1 MRILFCGETF
11 ASARALL
18 QERLPS
24 EAGDE
29 VYVWPDCG
37 TATDLSHVDV
47 LIPMMFRID
56 GEIMDA
62 ARFRLTQQW
71 GIGGLKAS
79 IWKPRR
85 RTHIRQPCGIRS

>member
-29 VYVWPDCG
+29 ICVWPDRG
-37 TATDLSHVDV
+37 TATDLSHGDV
-47 LIPMMFRID
+47 
-56 GEIMDA
+56 
-62 ARFRLTQQW
+62 
-71 GIGGLKAS
+71 
-79 IWKPRR
+79 
-85 RTHIRQPCGIRS
+85 